1 VGSNGGNKVEFSRR
15 TFLKGTVPGR
25 AGFSALGFDLTPV
38 YAQTQSLR
46 DDSFLETDAQ
56 GRTLNRCEGLAFTNV
71 ALTPTNLIR
80 TQAV

>member
-1 VGSNGGNKVEFSRR
+1 MKFSRG
-15 TFLKGTVPGR
+15 TFLKGTVLDG

-38 YAQTQSLR
+38 CAQTQSLR